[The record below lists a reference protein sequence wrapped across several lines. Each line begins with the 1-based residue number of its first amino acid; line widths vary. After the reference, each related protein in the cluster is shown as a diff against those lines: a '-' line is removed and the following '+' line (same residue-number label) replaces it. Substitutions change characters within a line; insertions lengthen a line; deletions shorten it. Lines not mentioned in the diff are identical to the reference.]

1 LERVI
6 RPAVLCLEVMML
18 RALKPVLFILAAIY
32 FGIDELFSVAARPIA
47 AWLARQHFFHRFR
60 DWSHSLRPYAALALF
75 AVPLLILEPVKPIA
89 AYLAATGHFAA
100 GATLF
105 VVGEILKLVLVER
118 LFQLNRRKLMSIAA
132 FAWCYVHLC
141 AVWSWLESFAV
152 WQSVRR
158 TILTLQRRRRPLF
171 RI

>member
-1 LERVI
+1 LERVVRLDI
-6 RPAVLCLEVMML
+6 VMLEVVML

-32 FGIDELFSVAARPIA
+32 FGVDELFSVVARPIA
-47 AWLARQHFFHRFR
+47 AWLARQRFFHRFR
-60 DWSHSLRPYAALALF
+60 NWSHSLHPYAALALF

-89 AYLAATGHFAA
+89 VYLAATGHFAA

-118 LFQLNRRKLMSIAA
+118 LFQLNRRKLMSIPAL
-132 FAWCYVHLC
+132 AWCYVHLC

-158 TILTLQRRRRPLF
+158 TILTLQRRHRPLS